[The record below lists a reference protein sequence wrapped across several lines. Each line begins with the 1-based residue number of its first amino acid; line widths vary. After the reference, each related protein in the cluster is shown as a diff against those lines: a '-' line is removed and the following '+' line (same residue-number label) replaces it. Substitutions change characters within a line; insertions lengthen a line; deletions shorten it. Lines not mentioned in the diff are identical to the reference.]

1 MQAHK
6 PQSKIKN
13 LKKSKQLFK
22 FTLWEHKLMEF
33 IKKTIKHFE
42 RKLIIVGKAW
52 VLGRLII
59 KTPKI
64 ITNPPVPANRTIID

>member
-6 PQSKIKN
+6 PQSNIKN
-13 LKKSKQLFK
+13 LKKSKHLFK

-42 RKLIIVGKAW
+42 RELIIVGNDK
-52 VLGRLII
+52 
-59 KTPKI
+59 
-64 ITNPPVPANRTIID
+64 